1 VADAKDGYRL
11 ADAVALNTAHKT
23 TQVNTHEN
31 ALNELTTDKSL
42 RSAAQL
48 IKPKHLS
55 FISDLDYAGFVQ
67 TAVLA
72 AALSTSGAR
81 KILKE
86 EYHLSAFSEG
96 MIAASLS
103 LGMATGQYLFG
114 EYSDQL
120 GANKTG
126 QIAALIAC
134 AGGLISSAQIF
145 PHPG

>member
-1 VADAKDGYRL
+1 
-11 ADAVALNTAHKT
+11 
-23 TQVNTHEN
+23 
-31 ALNELTTDKSL
+31 
-42 RSAAQL
+42 
-48 IKPKHLS
+48 
-55 FISDLDYAGFVQ
+55 
-67 TAVLA
+67 
-72 AALSTSGAR
+72 
-81 KILKE
+81 
-86 EYHLSAFSEG
+86 